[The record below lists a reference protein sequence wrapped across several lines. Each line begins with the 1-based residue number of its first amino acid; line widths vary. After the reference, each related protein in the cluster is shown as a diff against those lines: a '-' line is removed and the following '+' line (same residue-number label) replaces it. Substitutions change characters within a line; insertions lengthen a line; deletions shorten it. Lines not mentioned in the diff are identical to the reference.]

1 MSNANVN
8 TDHNQESDLVEK
20 VVLVKRVAKVVK
32 GGRRFSFAVLVV
44 IGNGKG
50 RVGWG
55 LGKASE
61 VGDARKK
68 AVQAAKRAM
77 IHIPMKEGRTLHHD
91 SFGKYGTST
100 VVVRTAPSGTG
111 IIAGGATRAVLE
123 VVGMHDVV
131 AKSIG
136 STNPHNLVKAT
147 FDALQ
152 NTTSPRNVANRRGK
166 RTGEIKQSAAKET
179 KETAE

>member
-1 MSNANVN
+1 M
-8 TDHNQESDLVEK
+8 LF
-20 VVLVKRVAKVVK
+20 R
-32 GGRRFSFAVLVV
+32 
-44 IGNGKG
+44 
-50 RVGWG
+50 
-55 LGKASE
+55 
-61 VGDARKK
+61 
-68 AVQAAKRAM
+68 
-77 IHIPMKEGRTLHHD
+77 
-91 SFGKYGTST
+91 
-100 VVVRTAPSGTG
+100 SGTG

-166 RTGEIKQSAAKET
+166 RTGEIKQTVKENKEAAE
-179 KETAE
+179 